1 MWLALAGLAA
11 AADEGA
17 WRVGALV
24 GVGWDLPDAALP
36 EGAVF
41 DPGPALTLP
50 IRRTLSPGADVRA
63 TVELWGATGRD
74 TVAWTERVE
83 GQDVRF
89 VSDAHWSLAT
99 AARLGVGPEIAL
111 LPGRRVGPYV
121 GADAGVAVVG
131 SWHSFGGDT
140 QALLDPA
147 ANDLDDPGNVDPY
160 TLQAVPAAGATLG
173 MRVGSPGRLAWEIEL
188 GYTVAFLPSAPLRKT
203 PPALEASRSAY
214 ALDVMRLGLGVSIP
228 SRDR

>member
-11 AADEGA
+11 ASGGGG
-17 WRVGALV
+17 WRLGALL
-24 GVGWDLPDAALP
+24 GVGWDVPDAALP
-36 EGAVF
+36 EGATF

-50 IRRTLSPGADVRA
+50 VRRALSPGADVRA
-63 TVELWGATGRD
+63 TVDLWGATGRD
-74 TVAWTERVE
+74 TVAWTERVGGE
-83 GQDVRF
+83 SLRF
-89 VSDAHWSLAT
+89 VSDAHWTLAT
-99 AARLGVGPEIAL
+99 VARLGVGPEIVL
-111 LPGRRVGPYV
+111 LPARRVGPYV
-121 GADAGVAVVG
+121 AADAGVAVVG

-147 ANDLDDPGNVDPY
+147 ANDLDDPQNVDPY
-160 TLQAVPAAGATLG
+160 TIQAVPTAGALVG
-173 MRVGSPGRLAWEIEL
+173 IRVGSPGKLAWEIEL

-228 SRDR
+228 SRGR